1 MGTKE
6 YAYGEDQPD
15 GVIVELTVHELFEIS
30 DVSFAKDKS
39 LMKKQ
44 VKEGDGYDKPNDGSN
59 VKLEVIAAT
68 NGSEPLPGFT
78 PQTLEFPAG
87 NGEVCD
93 ALEMTVVAMKK
104 GEQAII
110 TCTNLTLLSDDK
122 LGLKEVTG
130 EKILLTLRLIEFE
143 KAKEHYSMNDEEKVG
158 FAASRK
164 EMGSTLFKRGRI
176 ALALERYKKVAEMFS
191 YIDSMKDE
199 TMKTKAKDLKRLC
212 ELNKAACFLKL
223 KEYAEAKKAC
233 DIVLK
238 DEPNNV
244 KAIFRKAQAY
254 YEMKDIQDC
263 IRDLKHLIEIDA
275 QNKEARTLM
284 KKALV
289 AQKEDDKKSK
299 GLFTNM
305 CKALGKGPI
314 PEPYKEKKACSDDD
328 ISDNDEP
335 LPTSGQDGTGEAFL
349 ANTEGDEKPSDSKSG
364 DDPEGVSKTAGDEKV
379 DDGRPVDDSE
389 GVNEKASDEPKG
401 ESKAD
406 VDKKSG

>member
-1 MGTKE
+1 MGTKD
-6 YAYGEDQPD
+6 YAYGEDHPD
-15 GVIVELTVHELFEIS
+15 GVIVELTVHELFEVS

-44 VKEGDGYDKPNDGSN
+44 VKEGEGWDKPNDGSN

-78 PQTLEFPAG
+78 TQTLEFPAG

-93 ALEMTVVAMKK
+93 ALEMAVVAMKR

-110 TCTNLTLLSDDK
+110 TCMNPALLSDEK

-130 EKILLTLRLIEFE
+130 EKFLLSLRLIEFE
-143 KAKEHYSMNDEEKVG
+143 KGKEHYSMNDEEKVG

-212 ELNKAACFLKL
+212 ELNKAACLLKL

-244 KAIFRKAQAY
+244 KAIFRKAQAC

-263 IRDLKHLIEIDA
+263 IRDLNHLIEIDA
-275 QNKEARTLM
+275 QNREARTLM
-284 KKALV
+284 KKAQV
-289 AQKEDDKKSK
+289 AQKEEDKKSK

-314 PEPYKEKKACSDDD
+314 PEPYKEKPYSGNTDMSDD
-328 ISDNDEP
+328 DEP
-335 LPTSGQDGTGEAFL
+335 LPTSGQADGTGEVPPVKTDS
-349 ANTEGDEKPSDSKSG
+349 NPGDE
-364 DDPEGVSKTAGDEKV
+364 PEGKSKVDSDKDADDGCPGDEPEAANKTEHENRTAMV
-379 DDGRPVDDSE
+379 
-389 GVNEKASDEPKG
+389 
-401 ESKAD
+401 
-406 VDKKSG
+406 